1 MANISVRLNEQE
13 EELFKTYAEFMDET
27 LSTLCKKALL
37 EKIED
42 EFDLKVGT
50 AYACI
55 GKDIMPTEERGSIG
69 QIKPTGWHTVKYDCV
84 RHINQNLWD
93 CGVSFFPFL

>member
-27 LSTLCKKALL
+27 LSTLFKKALL

-42 EFDLKVGT
+42 EFDLKVGQKALVEYEQDPVT
-50 AYACI
+50 YSV
-55 GKDIMPTEERGSIG
+55 EEMRA
-69 QIKPTGWHTVKYDCV
+69 KYG
-84 RHINQNLWD
+84 L
-93 CGVSFFPFL
+93 